1 MAKKERWAS
10 RMGLVLAM
18 AGNAVGLGNFLRFP
32 AQAVA
37 NGGGAFLIPY
47 LVALLVMGVPLIWVE
62 WAMGRYGGQFGHH
75 STPGIFDA
83 IGRRPYWKYIGVFGL
98 WSNLIIAAFYLY
110 IESWT
115 MAYAGYSLLGGFE
128 TTSAT
133 AFFDRITGNIPN
145 SIWAFS
151 VPGLV
156 MFTLCILIN
165 IWILSRGLAS
175 GIELVSK
182 IGMPLLIVFA
192 ALIAIRG
199 LLIVPGTEPITD
211 QARAAAGFGIID
223 TKAVASPFEGL
234 RFLWEPKFHSL
245 LDPSV
250 WLAAAGQVFFTL
262 AIGMGSIHCFA
273 SYLREEDDVVLTGS
287 TAAWTNEFC
296 EVILGGTILLPI
308 AVAYLGLSN
317 VQAMTAGGS
326 GFDIGFK
333 TFPILFQNWGVL
345 APIAGFLWF
354 GLLFFAAI
362 TSSLAMGQPIMAFFQ
377 TEFGFSRPKS
387 ALTFGLLLLPF
398 AAPVAFLNSRS
409 FFDEF
414 DFWSGSFALVVLAA
428 AETILF
434 AWVFGMDRA
443 WEEIGKGADMK
454 VPRVFYYIIKY
465 VTPAALILILVGFTF
480 FPRGR
485 VEVTDPKTNVKRI
498 EARGWQPYIT
508 GWFSNDK
515 MLPWEW
521 SHKGMIG
528 MLLNRDLA
536 KEKND
541 LQRILTTTALTDE
554 QHRATRARLEF
565 LPHLQALR
573 QVDRGAMIFAFLFF
587 CGLVWYAWR
596 KRAAAGES
604 PERAKPDKSKPA
616 NKENK
621 R

>member
-1 MAKKERWAS
+1 
-10 RMGLVLAM
+10 
-18 AGNAVGLGNFLRFP
+18 
-32 AQAVA
+32 
-37 NGGGAFLIPY
+37 
-47 LVALLVMGVPLIWVE
+47 
-62 WAMGRYGGQFGHH
+62 
-75 STPGIFDA
+75 
-83 IGRRPYWKYIGVFGL
+83 
-98 WSNLIIAAFYLY
+98 
-110 IESWT
+110 

-128 TTSAT
+128 TTDPT
-133 AFFDRITGNIPN
+133 AFYNRITGNNPT

-156 MFTLCILIN
+156 MFALCITIN
-165 IWILSRGLAS
+165 IWILSRGLVA
-175 GIELVSK
+175 GIEFVSK

-192 ALIAIRG
+192 ALLAIRG

-211 QARAAAGFGIID
+211 EARAAAGYGIID
-223 TKAVASPFEGL
+223 TKAVTSPFEGL
-234 RFLWEPKFHSL
+234 RFLWEPKFDSL
-245 LDPSV
+245 LDPAV

-273 SYLREEDDVVLTGS
+273 SYLRETDDVVLTGAS
-287 TAAWTNEFC
+287 AAWTNEFC

-308 AVAYLGLSN
+308 AVAYLGLDN
-317 VQAMTAGGS
+317 VKAMTLGGS

-333 TFPILFQNWGVL
+333 TFPLLFQNWGIL

-387 ALTFGLLLLPF
+387 ALAFGLILLPF

-443 WEEIGKGADMK
+443 WEEIGKGAEMK

-465 VTPAALILILVGFTF
+465 VTPGSLILILVAFTF
-480 FPRGR
+480 YPRGL
-485 VEVTDPKTNVKRI
+485 VEVVDPKTNLKRI
-498 EARGWQPYIT
+498 EARGWRPYIT
-508 GWFSNDK
+508 GWFGNDK

-521 SHKGMIG
+521 SHKGLIG

-541 LQRILTTTALTDE
+541 LQRLLTTTALTDQ
-554 QHRATRARLEF
+554 QHAAARARHDF
-565 LPHLQALR
+565 IPRLQTLR
-573 QVDRGAMIFAFLFF
+573 QIDRGMMLLGFLFF

-596 KRAAAGES
+596 KRAAKEADS
-604 PERAKPDKSKPA
+604 PDPPKREQTKAASKEP
-616 NKENK
+616 K